1 MIPTKKSGLEKGRG
15 GQEFRRRLQHES
27 SDSSKEASGK
37 TGIKVRKTQMTKIT
51 RVKGKASGLGRSLDG
66 DRTVTQRHMMAR
78 RWSLSLFKTIT
89 VIQKLS

>member
-15 GQEFRRRLQHES
+15 GQEFWRRLQHES
-27 SDSSKEASGK
+27 NDSSKEASGK

-51 RVKGKASGLGRSLDG
+51 HVKGKPSGLGRSLDG